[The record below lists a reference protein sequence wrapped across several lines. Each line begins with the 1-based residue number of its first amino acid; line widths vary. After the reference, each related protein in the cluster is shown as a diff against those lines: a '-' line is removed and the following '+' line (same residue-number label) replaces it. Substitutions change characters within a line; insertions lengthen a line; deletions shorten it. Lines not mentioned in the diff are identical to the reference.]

1 MNGINSWKYWG
12 FKTTNAGSSEAEI
25 NEQNKSTEQVNTATK
40 IKFCKT
46 SRVLESPCNW
56 DLSEDDYAN

>member
-1 MNGINSWKYWG
+1 MNGINSWKYLG

-46 SRVLESPCNW
+46 SRVLESPCN
-56 DLSEDDYAN
+56 